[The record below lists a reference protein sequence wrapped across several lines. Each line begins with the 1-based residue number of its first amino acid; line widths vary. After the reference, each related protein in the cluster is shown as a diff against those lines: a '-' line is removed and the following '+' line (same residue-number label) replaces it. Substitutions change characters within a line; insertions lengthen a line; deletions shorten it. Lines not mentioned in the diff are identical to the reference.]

1 MLSGFYS
8 ELMYKRAP
16 FRFPRRGKDLEK
28 KILNGDILMKIRNL
42 FSKTIQM
49 NGIIKFPNSDTSS
62 PSPGG
67 VRGGSLT
74 KLIKQG
80 EHQTQDFKYCISDSR
95 KIARSLV
102 AFANTDGGRLLVGV
116 KDNGRIA
123 GVRSEEEYYM
133 VESAAKMYSK
143 PAIEFTTRQHFV
155 EGKTVLEV
163 IVEPSSEKPH
173 FARDDEGKWWAYFRK
188 DDENRLANKI
198 MIEVWKLQKSPDG
211 ILINYSDAEKCLL
224 DYLEN
229 NEKISVSKY
238 ARIAHLTYKKAEQT
252 IINFR
257 TLNILK
263 DCVGDNRIDY
273 SINLEFDREEWENKS
288 DSKNYF

>member
-1 MLSGFYS
+1 
-8 ELMYKRAP
+8 
-16 FRFPRRGKDLEK
+16 
-28 KILNGDILMKIRNL
+28 
-42 FSKTIQM
+42 M
-49 NGIIKFPNSDTSS
+49 NSYI
-62 PSPGG
+62 
-67 VRGGSLT
+67 T
-74 KLIKQG
+74 KLIQQG
-80 EHQTQDFKYCISDSR
+80 EHQRQDFKYCISDSR

-133 VESAAKMYSK
+133 VESAAKMYSNPK
-143 PAIEFTTRQHFV
+143 IEFTTRQHFV
-155 EGKTVLEV
+155 DGKTVLEV

-173 FARDDEGKWWAYFRK
+173 FALDDEGKWWAYFRK

-198 MIEVWKLQKSPDG
+198 MIEVWKRQKSPDG
-211 ILINYSDAEKCLL
+211 ILINYSDDEKMLL
-224 DYLEN
+224 DYLAT

-238 ARIAHLTYKKAEQT
+238 SRIAHLTYKKAEEI

-263 DCVGDNRIDY
+263 DCVGESRIDY
-273 SINLEFDREEWENKS
+273 AINEEFDRGEWETHHKGKS
-288 DSKNYF
+288 IF

>member
-1 MLSGFYS
+1 
-8 ELMYKRAP
+8 
-16 FRFPRRGKDLEK
+16 
-28 KILNGDILMKIRNL
+28 
-42 FSKTIQM
+42 M
-49 NGIIKFPNSDTSS
+49 NSYIIK
-62 PSPGG
+62 
-67 VRGGSLT
+67 
-74 KLIKQG
+74 LIQQG

-133 VESAAKMYSK
+133 VESAAKMYSNPK
-143 PAIEFTTRQHFV
+143 IEFTTRQHFV
-155 EGKTVLEV
+155 DGKTVLEV

-173 FARDDEGKWWAYFRK
+173 FALDDEGKCWAYFRK

-198 MIEVWKLQKSPDG
+198 MIEVWKRQKSPDG
-211 ILINYSDAEKCLL
+211 ILINYSDDEKMLL
-224 DYLEN
+224 DYLST

-238 ARIAHLTYKKAEQT
+238 SRIARLTYKKAEEI

-263 DCVGDNRIDY
+263 DCVGDTRIDY
-273 SINLEFDREEWENKS
+273 SINENFDREEWEDHIKGKS
-288 DSKNYF
+288 IF

>member
-1 MLSGFYS
+1 
-8 ELMYKRAP
+8 
-16 FRFPRRGKDLEK
+16 
-28 KILNGDILMKIRNL
+28 
-42 FSKTIQM
+42 M
-49 NGIIKFPNSDTSS
+49 NNYI
-62 PSPGG
+62 
-67 VRGGSLT
+67 T
-74 KLIKQG
+74 KLIQQG

-102 AFANTDGGRLLVGV
+102 AFANTYGGRLLIGV

-143 PAIEFTTRQHFV
+143 PPIDFTTRQHHI

-163 IVEPSSEKPH
+163 IVEPSPEKPH
-173 FARDDEGKWWAYFRK
+173 FARDDDGKWWAYFRK

-198 MIEVWKLQKSPDG
+198 MIEVWKRQKSPDG
-211 ILINYSDAEKCLL
+211 ILINYSEDEKILL
-224 DYLEN
+224 DYLAT

-238 ARIAHLTYKKAEQT
+238 SRIAHLTYKKAEEI

-263 DCVGDNRIDY
+263 DCVGDTRIDY
-273 SINLEFDREEWENKS
+273 AINEEFDRDEWEKVNSHWESEIRTAKPIII
-288 DSKNYF
+288 DVAKRPTFKKKLKCHKLLTR

>member
-1 MLSGFYS
+1 LSGCNCCLCDFDQS
-8 ELMYKRAP
+8 HT
-16 FRFPRRGKDLEK
+16 
-28 KILNGDILMKIRNL
+28 RNL
-42 FSKTIQM
+42 
-49 NGIIKFPNSDTSS
+49 KFETFIVNSYI
-62 PSPGG
+62 
-67 VRGGSLT
+67 L
-74 KLIKQG
+74 KLIQQG
-80 EHQTQDFKYCISDSR
+80 EHQRQDFKYCISDSR

-102 AFANTDGGRLLVGV
+102 AFANTDGGRLLIGV

-133 VESAAKMYSK
+133 VESAAKMYSNPK
-143 PAIEFTTRQHFV
+143 IEFTTRQHFI

-173 FARDDEGKWWAYFRK
+173 FALDNEGKWWAYFRK

-198 MIEVWKLQKSPDG
+198 MIEVWKRQKSPDG
-211 ILINYSDAEKCLL
+211 ILINYSEDEKLLL
-224 DYLEN
+224 DYLTD

-238 ARIAHLTYKKAEQT
+238 SRIAQLTYKKAEEI

-263 DCVGDNRIDY
+263 DCVGESRIDY
-273 SINLEFDREEWENKS
+273 AINEEFDRGEWETHHKG
-288 DSKNYF
+288 KIIF